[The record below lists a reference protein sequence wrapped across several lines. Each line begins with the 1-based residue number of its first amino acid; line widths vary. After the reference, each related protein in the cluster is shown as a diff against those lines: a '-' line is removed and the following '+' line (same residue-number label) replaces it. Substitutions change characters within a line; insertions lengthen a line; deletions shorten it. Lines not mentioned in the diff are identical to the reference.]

1 VKRTPKSLK
10 LVPAR
15 KAPAVKADQVR
26 VDRRAPVAAPHGPGS
41 TGTVVI
47 GERRFV
53 ERRKMTDAQRSAQL
67 LLGVSNKV
75 AGESTLDGQL
85 RMLVEL
91 TVAATGAERGSL
103 FLRDEHSNDLLSK
116 VAQGADREI
125 RILADSG
132 IAGNVYQKGVG
143 EIVADAYADPRFN
156 RSVDDRTGFKTR
168 NILCAPVRTIRGE
181 ILGVTQVLNKKD
193 GDFTSAD
200 LELTEA
206 MCRQASIVLQSTMF
220 MESALRSREQE
231 SKFIDVVSDVSKEIQ
246 LGPLLQKIMTS
257 VTALLNAE
265 RSTLFLNDAKASQLY
280 TEIGQGLGTARI
292 SFPNN
297 AGIAGAVFTS
307 GMSVNIPYA
316 YADLRFNPAFDKQ
329 TGFFTRSILCVPV
342 VNKDG
347 KTIGVTQVLNKR
359 GGTFNTE
366 DETRL
371 KAFTAQIA
379 ICLENAKLFDDV
391 QNIKNYNESM
401 LESMSNGVLTIDI
414 KGNVVTCNAAGLR
427 IMRATSAEVIGRPS
441 EEFFTEKNLWL
452 IDRIKRVLES
462 QTTDI
467 SMDAEMEFAGEK
479 VSVNVSI
486 VPLMSAKKEKIGSMI
501 LMEDISSE
509 KRVKATM
516 SRYMDPSLADRI
528 LAAGEDILGGQS
540 SIATVL
546 FADIRSFTTI
556 AEDLGAQGTVA
567 LLNEYFTVM
576 VDCIQAEGGMLD
588 KFIGDAIMAIFG
600 TPLPHDD
607 DEDRGVRAAISM
619 MRSLA
624 AFNAERMKHG
634 KRPID
639 IGIGVNSDNIVSGNI
654 GSPKRMDY
662 TVIGDG
668 VNLAARLESATKQ
681 YGAHILISEKTYKRL
696 RGTYRV
702 READWVVVQGKTEP
716 VGIYEVLDYCTDET
730 FPNMAESLRR
740 FAEGLGHYR
749 AAKFPKAE
757 AAFRD
762 CLEFHPKDK
771 LAAVY
776 LERCEYLKANPPE
789 GKWNG
794 IWVMKSK

>member
-1 VKRTPKSLK
+1 MKTGETSRRTGEISRKTLELARPPAKRRRVRPSGDL
-10 LVPAR
+10 
-15 KAPAVKADQVR
+15 AVA
-26 VDRRAPVAAPHGPGS
+26 S
-41 TGTVVI
+41 TKK
-47 GERRFV
+47 R
-53 ERRKMTDAQRSAQL
+53 AQL
-67 LLGVSNKV
+67 LLGVSSKV
-75 AGESTLDGQL
+75 ASESTLSGQL

-103 FLRDEHSNDLLSK
+103 FLRDEQSNQLLSR
-116 VAQGADREI
+116 VAQGADGDI

-132 IAGNVYQKGVG
+132 IAGHVYQRGVG
-143 EIVADAYADPRFN
+143 EIVPDAYADPRFN
-156 RSVDDRTGFKTR
+156 RGVDEKTGFKTR
-168 NILCAPVRTIRGE
+168 SILCAPVRTVRGE
-181 ILGVTQVLNKKD
+181 ILGVTQVLNKKE
-193 GDFTSAD
+193 GEFTRAD
-200 LELTEA
+200 LALTEA

-231 SKFIDVVSDVSKEIQ
+231 SQFIDVVSEVSKEIQ

-257 VTALLNAE
+257 VTALLDAE
-265 RSTLFLNDAKASQLY
+265 RSTLFLNEEKTSQLY

-292 SFPNN
+292 SFPNDS
-297 AGIAGAVFTS
+297 GIAGAVFTS
-307 GMSVNIPYA
+307 GRSVNIPYA
-316 YADLRFNPAFDKQ
+316 YADLRFNPSFDKQ

-359 GGTFNTE
+359 GGTFNSG

-414 KGNVVTCNAAGLR
+414 RGHVVTCNAAGLR
-427 IMRATSAEVIGRPS
+427 IMRATSAEVIGRAS
-441 EEFFTEKNLWL
+441 EEFFTAENAWL

-467 SMDAEMEFAGEK
+467 SMDAEMVFDGGK
-479 VSVNVSI
+479 VSVNLSI

-528 LAAGEDILGGQS
+528 LAAGEEILGGHS

-556 AEDLGAQGTVA
+556 SEELGPQGTVA

-576 VDCIQAEGGMLD
+576 VDCIQHEGGMLD

-600 TPLPHDD
+600 TPLPHED
-607 DEDRGVRAAISM
+607 DEDRGVRVAISM
-619 MRSLA
+619 MKALG
-624 AFNAERMKHG
+624 AFNAERLKHG
-634 KRPID
+634 KRAID
-639 IGIGVNSDNIVSGNI
+639 IGIGVNSDTIVSGNI

-668 VNLAARLESATKQ
+668 VNLVARLESATKQ
-681 YGAHILISEKTYKRL
+681 YGAHILISDKTYRKL

-702 READWVVVQGKTEP
+702 REVDRVVVKGKTEP
-716 VGIYEVLDYCTDET
+716 VAIYEVLDYYTDET
-730 FPNMAESLRR
+730 FPNLRESLSRFADGLEQYRAGNFAKAESALDECLRLHAR
-740 FAEGLGHYR
+740 
-749 AAKFPKAE
+749 
-757 AAFRD
+757 
-762 CLEFHPKDK
+762 DK

-776 LERCEYLKANPPE
+776 KERCEYLQANPPE
-789 GKWNG
+789 GEWDG
-794 IWVMKSK
+794 IWRLTSK

>member
-1 VKRTPKSLK
+1 VNESRATFGATAKGA
-10 LVPAR
+10 AR
-15 KAPAVKADQVR
+15 R
-26 VDRRAPVAAPHGPGS
+26 G
-41 TGTVVI
+41 
-47 GERRFV
+47 GERRGKFDTQ
-53 ERRKMTDAQRSAQL
+53 KAAQL

-75 AGESTLDGQL
+75 AGENTLDGQL

-103 FLRDEHSNDLLSK
+103 FLRDEHSNDLLSR

-132 IAGNVYQKGVG
+132 IAGRVYQQGVG
-143 EIVADAYADPRFN
+143 EIIPDAYADPRFN

-181 ILGVTQVLNKKD
+181 ILGVAQVLNKKS
-193 GDFTSAD
+193 GAFTATD
-200 LELTEA
+200 LALTEA
-206 MCRQASIVLQSTMF
+206 MCLQASIVLQSTIF
-220 MESALRSREQE
+220 MESAQRSREQE
-231 SKFIDVVSDVSKEIQ
+231 SMFIDAVSDVSKEIQ

-280 TEIGQGLGTARI
+280 TEIGQGLGTSRI

-297 AGIAGAVFTS
+297 SGIAGAVFTT
-307 GMSVNIPYA
+307 GASVNIPYA
-316 YADLRFNPAFDKQ
+316 YADLRFNPSFDKQ

-342 VNKDG
+342 INKDG
-347 KTIGVTQVLNKR
+347 LTIGVTQVLNKR
-359 GGTFNTE
+359 GGTFNAE

-401 LESMSNGVLTIDI
+401 LESMSNGVLTIDM
-414 KGNVVTCNAAGLR
+414 KGNVVTCNAAGSR
-427 IMRATSAEVIGRPS
+427 IMRARQADVIGRPTKD
-441 EEFFTEKNLWL
+441 FFTGESAWL
-452 IDRIKRVLES
+452 IERIHRVLES

-467 SMDAEMEFAGEK
+467 SMDAEMAFDGEK

-486 VPLMSAKKEKIGSMI
+486 VPLMSAKREKMGSMI

-528 LAAGEDILGGQS
+528 LAAGEEILGGQS
-540 SIATVL
+540 SVATVL

-556 AEDLGAQGTVA
+556 AEELGPQGTVT

-576 VDCIQAEGGMLD
+576 VDCIQHEGGMLD

-600 TPLPHDD
+600 TPLPHED

-619 MRSLA
+619 MKSLA
-624 AFNAERMKHG
+624 TFNGERVKHG

-716 VGIYEVLDYCTDET
+716 VAIFEVLDYYTDET
-730 FPNMAESLRR
+730 FPNMRESLQN
-740 FAEGLGHYR
+740 FAAGLAHYR
-749 AAKFPKAE
+749 AANFQKAE
-757 AAFRD
+757 AAFKE
-762 CLEFHPKDK
+762 CLALHPRDK
-771 LAAVY
+771 LSAVY
-776 LERCEYLKANPPE
+776 LERCEYLKAHPPE

-794 IWVMKSK
+794 VWVMKSK